1 MPQPTDPTPPA
12 FDVSAAG
19 RRDIAHHLHPYTQLR
34 QLEQDGPLV
43 ITGGDGVFVIDEH
56 GQRYLEGMAG
66 LWCAS
71 LGFSEPRLAV
81 AAERQM
87 RKLPYYH
94 SFSGKVPG
102 PVTELVAQL
111 MHWAPTPALQ
121 RGRVLFANSGSESND
136 TAFKL
141 VHYYNNARG
150 RPLKK
155 KIIARQKAYHGV
167 TAAAASMSGLA
178 TMHQHFDLPLPGI
191 LRVSAPHFYG
201 NGLAGETEGQF
212 VARLAQE
219 LEDLIAREGAETIA
233 AFIAEPVQGAGGVII
248 PPPGYFEAVQGI
260 LKRHD
265 ILLLADEVITGFGRL
280 GQAFGSQ
287 VFDLQPDMVTVAKMM
302 TSAYVPMSALYVS
315 EPIYQVIADASAS
328 IGTFGHGYTYSGHPL
343 ACAVALETLRIYQAD
358 DVIGHVQRV
367 APRLQAG
374 LQAFAS
380 HPLVGQARGLGLIGA
395 LELAEDPGLRKPFD
409 PARGVGAYFIKRA
422 QAHGLILRV
431 LGGDVIAFS
440 PPLIISEAEIDL
452 LLARTALALD
462 DTWRWVRGEA

>member
-1 MPQPTDPTPPA
+1 MTTPNH
-12 FDVSAAG
+12 DVSPAG
-19 RRDIAHHLHPYTQLR
+19 RSDIAHHLHPYTQLR
-34 QLEQDGPLV
+34 QLEREGPLV
-43 ITGGDGVFVIDEH
+43 IVKGDGVHVVDEH

-71 LGFSEPRLAV
+71 LGFSEGRLADV
-81 AAERQM
+81 AAQQM
-87 RKLPYYH
+87 RALPYYH

-102 PVTELVAQL
+102 PVTDLVAKMMQ
-111 MHWAPTPALQ
+111 WAPTPALA

-141 VHYYNNARG
+141 VRYYNNARG
-150 RPLKK
+150 KPLKK
-155 KIIARQKAYHGV
+155 KIIARQKGYHGV

-201 NGLAGETEGQF
+201 VGLPGESEAQF
-212 VARLAQE
+212 VDRLVKE
-219 LEDLIAREGAETIA
+219 LQDLIAAEGADTIA

-248 PPPGYFEAVQGI
+248 PPAGYFERVQAV
-260 LKRHD
+260 LKAND
-265 ILLLADEVITGFGRL
+265 ILLVADEVITGFGRL
-280 GQAFGSQ
+280 GQRFGTN
-287 VFDLQPDMVTVAKMM
+287 VFNLQPDLVTVAKML

-315 EPIYQVIADASAS
+315 EAIYQTVADASAAV
-328 IGTFGHGYTYSGHPL
+328 GTFGHGYTYSGHPL
-343 ACAVALETLRIYQAD
+343 ACAVALETLRIYEAD

-374 LQAFAS
+374 IQRFAS
-380 HPLVGQARGLGLIGA
+380 HPLVGNARGLGLIGA
-395 LELAEDPGLRKPFD
+395 IELAEDPVTRKPFD
-409 PARGVGAYFIKRA
+409 PARGVGAYLVRRA

-440 PPLIISEAEIDL
+440 PPLVITEAEIDE
-452 LLARTALALD
+452 LLAKTALALD
-462 DTWRWVRGEA
+462 DTLAWVRGGF